1 MRKEFSDVLFT
12 LKKGEVSE
20 PIVTPEG
27 SFLLYVEDRRF
38 AGIQSLDDVR
48 DEIERILAQ
57 QMTRQSQERW
67 LERLRRNGY
76 VKTF

>member
-1 MRKEFSDVLFT
+1 
-12 LKKGEVSE
+12 
-20 PIVTPEG
+20 
-27 SFLLYVEDRRF
+27 
-38 AGIQSLDDVR
+38 VR